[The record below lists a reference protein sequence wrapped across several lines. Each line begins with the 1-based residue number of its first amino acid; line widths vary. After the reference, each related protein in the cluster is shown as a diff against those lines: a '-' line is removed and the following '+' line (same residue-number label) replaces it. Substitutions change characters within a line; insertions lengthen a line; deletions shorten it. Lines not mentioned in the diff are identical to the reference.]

1 MLRDGLIGKATLEP
15 RPAGAPENLGQMGQ
29 AAANMA
35 MNPMPV
41 YLASLGGSKD
51 RYSGRKPGLFLYR

>member
-1 MLRDGLIGKATLEP
+1 MLRDGLIGKTTLEP
-15 RPAGAPENLGQMGQ
+15 RPAGVLENPGQTGQ

-41 YLASLGGSKD
+41 YPVSLGGSKD
-51 RYSGRKPGLFLYR
+51 RYSGRKPGLFHCR